1 MFLATSGSTALDPS
15 DLKLVA
21 LNKQA
26 ILNCAASVNK
36 HLEISTNDII
46 MNPLPIFH
54 IGGLAT
60 YARAYLSAAKLIDC
74 SQYQTKWDIQFVSL
88 LECKQIT
95 ITSLVPTKF
104 MT

>member
-1 MFLATSGSTALDPS
+1 MPQYEINIQEIIEKYDLSEHVFLATSGSTALDPS

-36 HLEISTNDII
+36 HLEISSNDII

-54 IGGLAT
+54 IGD
-60 YARAYLSAAKLIDC
+60 RKS
-74 SQYQTKWDIQFVSL
+74 V
-88 LECKQIT
+88 
-95 ITSLVPTKF
+95 V
-104 MT
+104 